1 MSMNTTTAAPAG
13 GAGAANQTPNRVIL
27 ACEMME
33 DEVRLA
39 LEQAFPGGD
48 HPPLVWF
55 ESGLHDRPEKLQV
68 ALQALLDAIDAGAE
82 RGETIVLPS
91 VRPGVGPAESRREW
105 IETPP
110 VDEVLLAL
118 GYCGKGLQG
127 LVAAHARLVFP
138 RVDDCISLFL
148 NHGCV
153 REEIPRDAQ
162 TYYLTR
168 GWLCHESSA
177 LDSYEKWQERYGPE
191 KALELRKIMFAAYRR
206 IALID
211 TGAYE
216 VDGSVPEAT
225 ARAEE
230 LGLDVGVVAGSIQ
243 LLVRLFAGPWDSEI
257 QVVGPGTPIT
267 VLHLMEA

>member
-1 MSMNTTTAAPAG
+1 MSAGTPSAGSG
-13 GAGAANQTPNRVIL
+13 GAADAPPQRVIL

-33 DEVRLA
+33 DEILLA
-39 LEQAFPGGD
+39 LEQAFPAGD

-55 ESGLHDRPEKLQV
+55 ESGLHDRPEKLQL
-68 ALQALLDAIDAGAE
+68 ALQALIDAIDAGIE
-82 RGETIVLPS
+82 SGETIVLPS
-91 VRPGVGPAESRREW
+91 VRPGIGPAESRREW

-127 LVAAHARLVFP
+127 LVASRATLVFP

-153 REEIPRDAQ
+153 REDIPRDAQ
-162 TYYLTR
+162 TYYLTK
-168 GWLCHESSA
+168 GWLCHQSSA
-177 LDSYEKWQERYGPE
+177 VDSYEMWQARYGPE
-191 KALELRKIMFAAYRR
+191 KAAELRKIMFAAYQR

-216 VDGSVPEAT
+216 VDESMPEA
-225 ARAEE
+225 ASRAEE

-243 LLVRLFAGPWDSEI
+243 LLIRLFAGPWDSEI
-257 QVVGPGTPIT
+257 QVVEPGNPIT
-267 VLHLMEA
+267 VMHLMVG

>member
-1 MSMNTTTAAPAG
+1 MS
-13 GAGAANQTPNRVIL
+13 GAAGTGGSSGGGGGTPARVIL

-33 DEVRLA
+33 DEVLLA
-39 LEQAFPGGD
+39 LQQAFPAGD
-48 HPPLVWF
+48 HPPLVWV
-55 ESGLHDRPEKLQV
+55 ESGLHDRPEKLQL
-68 ALQALLDAIDAGAE
+68 ALQALIDAIDAGIE
-82 RGETIVLPS
+82 SGQTIVLPS
-91 VRPGVGPAESRREW
+91 VRPGIGSAESRREW

-127 LVAAHARLVFP
+127 LVASRATLVFP

-148 NHGCV
+148 NSGCT
-153 REEIPRDAQ
+153 REDIPRDAQ
-162 TYYLTR
+162 TYYLTK
-168 GWLCHESSA
+168 GWLCHQSSA
-177 LDSYEKWQERYGPE
+177 VDSYEMWQARHGPE

-216 VDGSVPEAT
+216 VDESMPEAA

-243 LLVRLFAGPWDSEI
+243 LLVRLFAGPRDSEV
-257 QVVGPGTPIT
+257 QMVEPGTPIT
-267 VLHLMEA
+267 VMHLMAG